1 MKGFVP
7 YILGLCQKKEG
18 TEVEFKSALGGF
30 PRSFW
35 ETYSA
40 FANTKGG
47 VIVLGV
53 KEKNHRFAPDGFTD
67 EQVDKYKKTFW
78 DCANNKGKVSH
89 CLLMDKD
96 VIEGDLDGKK
106 VLVFVIP
113 RAPFDVKPVYINGNP
128 NQAFKR
134 NHEGDYLCT
143 KEEISRMFADAMVLS
158 NPQDSRILKNFTL
171 ERDFDQTTIRQYRQ
185 LFQMR
190 HEGHAWNDLDDL
202 EFLQRLGGYRVDQ
215 ESGEKGFTL
224 AGVLMFGTE
233 LAIMGVMPRY
243 FVDFREKLSSDPNI
257 RWTDRVYPDGMWEP
271 NLYQFYRRVLPK
283 LFLALPTPF
292 QMEGVYRQD
301 ETTAHKAVREALV
314 NCIVHASTRLYE
326 GPVIE
331 RYPDRLYFSNP
342 GTMLVSVEDF
352 FEGGHSI
359 CRNSALHK
367 MFEMIG
373 GGERAGSGADTIKK
387 GWADNKWPTPEIKE
401 HFGQNDDRVE
411 LTLRIGQSSS
421 SPGKGTENTENQGK
435 TRVKTRVKIREMMR
449 VNPRVTIPEM
459 AAEIGVSA
467 KTIEWHLAKMKGVE
481 IEREGPANGGYW
493 IVLEQ

>member
-30 PRSFW
+30 PGSFW

-53 KEKNHRFAPDGFTD
+53 KEKNHRFTPDGFTED
-67 EQVDKYKKTFW
+67 QVNKYKKTFW

-96 VIEGDLDGKK
+96 VIEGELNGKK

-113 RAPFDVKPVYINGNP
+113 RAPFDVKPVYISGNP

-134 NHEGDYLCT
+134 NHDGDYLCT
-143 KEEISRMFADAMVLS
+143 KDEISRMFADAMVLT
-158 NPQDSRILKNFTL
+158 NPQDSRILKNFSL

-190 HEGHAWNDLDDL
+190 HEGHAWNDLGDL

-215 ESGEKGFTL
+215 ETGEKGFTL

-359 CRNSALHK
+359 
-367 MFEMIG
+367 
-373 GGERAGSGADTIKK
+373 
-387 GWADNKWPTPEIKE
+387 
-401 HFGQNDDRVE
+401 
-411 LTLRIGQSSS
+411 
-421 SPGKGTENTENQGK
+421 
-435 TRVKTRVKIREMMR
+435 
-449 VNPRVTIPEM
+449 
-459 AAEIGVSA
+459 
-467 KTIEWHLAKMKGVE
+467 
-481 IEREGPANGGYW
+481 
-493 IVLEQ
+493 